1 MAKKRIAFHTLG
13 CKLNFSETSTL
24 AREFRSLGYEITDFD
39 EQADVYV
46 IHTCTVTQTAEK
58 KSRAAIY
65 QAIRRNPQARIAVI
79 GCYSELR
86 AENLR
91 KIEGVDIVLG
101 NHDKFCLPALIEGA
115 DQQTGA
121 SLSEPC
127 YQKDHGVAPQ
137 GQFYPAYSSG
147 DRTRSFL
154 KIQDGCDHYC
164 TYCAIPYARGHSRS
178 ATVEQALETARKA
191 AATGVKEIVLTG
203 VNIGDFGRRNGEK
216 LIDFLRRA
224 SEEQI
229 VERLRIS
236 SIEPELLTDEII
248 ELVAGSEML
257 MPHFHIPLQAGS
269 DAILRRMR
277 RKYDTKLFASR
288 VYKIKELM
296 PQACIAADVIVGF
309 PGETDELFGETYRF
323 LEQLPVSYMHIF
335 TYSDRPGTPAS
346 KMDGKVEPQVKRNRS
361 KQLHEL
367 SEAKLAAF
375 YQSCH
380 GMPVTV
386 LFESDNENGWM
397 SGFTEN
403 YIRVKTPFNPKLSN
417 TLVKMILQNT
427 DSQGQYLY
435 LPA

>member
-1 MAKKRIAFHTLG
+1 MSNKRIAFHTLG
-13 CKLNFSETSTL
+13 CKLNFSESSTL
-24 AREFRSLGYEITDFD
+24 ARRFRELGYEITDFD
-39 EQADVYV
+39 AEADVYV
-46 IHTCTVTQTAEK
+46 IHTCTVTQVAEK

-65 QAIRRNPQARIAVI
+65 QAIRRNPAARVAVI

-86 AENLR
+86 AENIR

-101 NHDKFCLPALIEGA
+101 NQNKFDLPEIIEGNSIKSIN
-115 DQQTGA
+115 QSYQ
-121 SLSEPC
+121 PC
-127 YQKDHGVAPQ
+127 HEKREGISPVGPFH
-137 GQFYPAYSSG
+137 PAFSSG

-216 LIDFLRRA
+216 LIDFLQRA
-224 SEEQI
+224 SEERI

-248 ELVAGSEML
+248 ELVANSEVL

-269 DAILRRMR
+269 DTILKRMR
-277 RKYDTKLFASR
+277 RKYDTQLFASR
-288 VYKIKELM
+288 VYKIKEMM
-296 PQACIAADVIVGF
+296 PYACIAADVIVGF
-309 PGETDELFGETYRF
+309 PGETEELFRETYRF

-346 KMDGKVEPQVKRNRS
+346 KMEGKVEPQVKRNRS
-361 KQLHEL
+361 KRLHEL

-403 YIRVKTPFNPKLSN
+403 YIKVKTPFNPELSN
-417 TLVKMILQNT
+417 TLVRTTLQVT